1 MARKGVTYEQVC
13 EAIDRLT
20 AKGAKIT
27 NATIRGE
34 LGTGSTSTILEHFNK
49 WKASQPPQ
57 ETQDKPEQRALA
69 DVVALINKKI
79 DAEIATEVQRRQEFE
94 EETNATIN
102 GLHIEANNLQEA
114 LDAAYERIEAL
125 IAERGELQGRIAA
138 LEEQHAALQKRT
150 EAAEARAEAAETQ
163 AQAQVREAQERAN
176 KAVERAFA
184 AYEQR
189 AGNQDET
196 PKGNQDATT
205 TETKPKKPR
214 NNKRGEPESMQLPMQ
229 AKQPG

>member
-1 MARKGVTYEQVC
+1 MTYEQVC
-13 EAIDRLT
+13 EAIDRLK

-34 LGTGSTSTILEHFNK
+34 LGTGSTSTILEHYNK

-79 DAEIATEVQRRQEFE
+79 DAEIATEVQRRREFE

-189 AGNQDET
+189 AGKQDET
-196 PKGNQDATT
+196 PKGNQDATTT

-214 NNKRGEPESMQLPMQ
+214 NNKRGEPESLSLPMKQ
-229 AKQPG
+229 TQQPG

>member
-1 MARKGVTYEQVC
+1 MTYEQVC
-13 EAIDRLT
+13 EAIDRLK

-34 LGTGSTSTILEHFNK
+34 IGTGSTSTILEHFNK

-102 GLHIEANNLQEA
+102 GLHIEANNLQDA
-114 LDAAYERIEAL
+114 LDAANERIEAL

-138 LEEQHAALQKRT
+138 LEEQHAALLRRT

-205 TETKPKKPR
+205 TEQPKEGK
-214 NNKRGEPESMQLPMQ
+214 KGKGRGRGKTEPESLSLLEQT
-229 AKQPG
+229 QPG